1 MDIQPS
7 QNLSQSRKPSTAD
20 YGRIEDFLNV
30 FSKGIKTS
38 VLYPPENAIPREFK
52 QSCWKK
58 LKSYLNEYGYLSL
71 DVYPESFKERQHV
84 IFKAPSREEN
94 LAGLLHRDGIRHLT
108 FKADLEHVEWEGF
121 FDDILTVF
129 RDRDNYEDL
138 VNLFWQRDFLSIEY
152 DAVDDFSFA
161 EYSGAFGSKS
171 SPDIEYVDIVLT
183 ESQVEAANPLDALNP
198 EKPDSSESSLEQNA
212 FYDRLFVNIQ
222 KFSSEE
228 RQYVE
233 SLLARDEEL
242 VIEFE
247 AIDLIFDVLRSEK
260 ELGNFDESIEAIQ
273 TMFDKMLES
282 EQFPLLVFMVKRM
295 KAALEDI
302 RQKSATQA
310 EKLKDCLARSGD
322 RIRIAKITN
331 LLNRSAN
338 KNLDGIRLYIE
349 ELDWDS
355 LPSLIWMLGE
365 LNYFPARKMLIQA
378 LVNKGRER
386 IDVIGNAVYDSRW
399 YVIRNCVLILGEIR
413 SARAITYLKKPLEHF
428 DERVR
433 WEALIAIEKIDSP
446 KGFEHLIPLLFD
458 ESDRIRDKVIELF
471 ASNSYGPAF
480 KALSGMVS
488 ANDFVHFDIDEQKNI
503 ILAMGLSGGEEAIPL
518 LKKIIR
524 KRRLFGAEKFERQK
538 EAAILALFHI
548 GSQTAV
554 EFLGKLAK
562 KKRGAVARYA
572 HLALEKLERRQ
583 AGESEDER

>member
-7 QNLSQSRKPSTAD
+7 QNLPQAGKSSPVDYSRI
-20 YGRIEDFLNV
+20 GEFLNV

-38 VLYPPENAIPREFK
+38 VLYPPENPIPREFK

-58 LKSYLNEYGYLSL
+58 LKSYLDEYGYLSL
-71 DVYPESFKERQHV
+71 DIYPDSFKERQHV

-108 FKADLEHVEWEGF
+108 FKADLLHAEWEGF

-161 EYSGAFGSKS
+161 EYSDAFGSKAL
-171 SPDIEYVDIVLT
+171 PDIEYADIVLA
-183 ESQVEAANPLDALNP
+183 ESQVEAANRLDALNP
-198 EKPDSSESSLEQNA
+198 EKTDSPESSLEQNA
-212 FYDRLFVNIQ
+212 YYDRLFANIRE
-222 KFSSEE
+222 FSNEE

-242 VIEFE
+242 IIEFE
-247 AIDLIFDVLRSEK
+247 AIDLIFDVLKSEK
-260 ELGNFDESIEAIQ
+260 ELANFDESIETVQ

-282 EQFPLLVFMVKRM
+282 EQFPLLVYMVKRM
-295 KAALEDI
+295 KESLEDI
-302 RQKSATQA
+302 RQRSSTQA

-331 LLNRSAN
+331 LLNISAN
-338 KNLDGIRLYIE
+338 KNLDGIRMYIE
-349 ELDWDS
+349 ELDWES

-386 IDVIGNAVYDSRW
+386 VDVIGNAVYDSRW
-399 YVIRNCVLILGEIR
+399 YVIRNAILILGEIR
-413 SARAITYLKKPLEHF
+413 SAKAISYLKKPLEHF

-433 WEALIAIEKIDSP
+433 WEAIVALEKIDNP

-458 ESDRIRDKVIELF
+458 ESDRIRDKVVELF
-471 ASNSYGPAF
+471 SSSSYEPAF
-480 KALSGMVS
+480 KPISGMVS
-488 ANDFVHFDIDEQKNI
+488 ANDFVHFDIEEQRNI
-503 ILAMGLSGGEEAIPL
+503 ILAMAGTGGKEAIPL
-518 LKKIIR
+518 LKKIIK
-524 KRRLFGAEKFERQK
+524 KRRLFGSEKFEKQK
-538 EAAILALFHI
+538 EAAILALSHLDSEKAL
-548 GSQTAV
+548 G
-554 EFLGKLAK
+554 FLQKLAK
-562 KKRGAVARYA
+562 RNRGAAAKYAR
-572 HLALEKLERRQ
+572 LVLEKMEWREIR
-583 AGESEDER
+583 ESEDEG